1 MYTARYDP
9 NNSPSSEQAKAIGK
23 QAAKQV
29 LTAVGTTTFAG
40 IASLVTGALTS
51 LIVTNYHKQSLTGDK
66 TLTPTEDTTTLDK
79 KEMAAAGQDSKL
91 ANEEFK
97 AQESSLAGVDTD
109 ANGAAVATDAT
120 RAKVAAAQ
128 TDAGTIETSATAM
141 QIN

>member
-1 MYTARYDP
+1 MYTSQYDP
-9 NNSPSSEQAKAIGK
+9 QDSPSSEQAKAIGE

-29 LTAVGTTTFAG
+29 VAVIGTTALAG
-40 IASLVTGALTS
+40 IASIVTGALTS
-51 LIVTNYHKQSLTGDK
+51 LLVTNYHKQSLTGDK
-66 TLTPTEDTTTLDK
+66 TLTPTDDTTTLDK
-79 KEMAAAGQDSKL
+79 KETAAAEQNSKL
-91 ANEEFK
+91 ADEEFK

-109 ANGAAVATDAT
+109 ANGAATATDAT